1 MHPDE
6 AVAWCRFRNVEFTPN
21 APLTDETRRLLLRD
35 SMHVPSYFTVNLLS
49 EYLRL
54 VPSLCPPDDRMDRVR
69 HRCCIYRP
77 ATHLIRRSM
86 CLAL

>member
-21 APLTDETRRLLLRD
+21 APLADETRRLLLRD

-54 VPSLCPPDDRMDRVR
+54 VPALCPPDDRMDRVR
-69 HRCCIYRP
+69 LLHIPDQQLTFLC
-77 ATHLIRRSM
+77 RSM